1 MTADATRLDGTQRAW
16 ARDHFDAADIQPMQD
31 PFDCFRFLRD
41 EHPLARSDAHLGGF
55 WVVSRHADVRRIALD
70 HRGFLSSQGMAIPPL
85 GNERPLIPI
94 EVDHPAH
101 REYRALIND
110 LFTQQAVARAEPHVR
125 AQTRALV
132 RRIRDA
138 HDGGCDLVRVL
149 AYEQPMIVLWS
160 EPFLGD
166 PLPVDGRRGG
176 ELTGLF
182 QQWVHDFKHDPSRT
196 QAAAET
202 MRAYVGD
209 VLEARA
215 KRPADDI
222 PTRLLD
228 ARIQDRRLTPDEC
241 VDFLFLLLTAGTA
254 TTGDALSASLL
265 HFAMT
270 PEHAA
275 AFRAPDTD
283 QVVATEELLR
293 MFGPAQSE
301 RRTAAA
307 DSELHG
313 RTIRAGDPVMLL
325 WNSANRDERVFER
338 ASEVVLD
345 RSPNPHL
352 GFGAGVHRCIG
363 LSLARVQVRVT
374 LDEWLQAVPAFSV
387 AEGYVPRWSV
397 GLDRSLRTLE
407 VEW

>member
-1 MTADATRLDGTQRAW
+1 MAMDVMRLDDAEREWVRDHLDVADAER
-16 ARDHFDAADIQPMQD
+16 MQD
-31 PFDCFRFLRD
+31 PFDAFRLLRD
-41 EHPLARSDAHLGGF
+41 EHPLARSDAHLDGF

-94 EVDHPAH
+94 EIDPPAH
-101 REYRALIND
+101 REYRLLIND
-110 LFTQQAVARAEPHVR
+110 LFTQQAVARSEPHVR
-125 AQTRALV
+125 AETRALV
-132 RRIRDA
+132 RRILDA
-138 HDGGCDLVRVL
+138 HDGRCDLVRAL

-160 EPFLGD
+160 EPFLGA
-166 PLPVDGRRGG
+166 PLPVDGRRGSA
-176 ELTGLF
+176 LTGLF

-196 QAAAET
+196 HAAADT
-202 MRAYVGD
+202 MRAYLGD
-209 VLEARA
+209 VLDDRAR
-215 KRPADDI
+215 RPADDI

-228 ARIQDRRLTPDEC
+228 ARIDDRRLARDEC

-265 HFAMT
+265 HLATT
-270 PEHAA
+270 PDHVA
-275 AFRAPDTD
+275 AFCAPDTD

-307 DSELHG
+307 DAELHG

-325 WNSANRDERVFER
+325 WGSANRDERVFDR
-338 ASEVVLD
+338 ADEVVLD

-363 LSLARVQVRVT
+363 ISLARLQVRVT
-374 LDEWLQAVPAFSV
+374 LDEWLRAVPTFSV
-387 AEGYVPRWSV
+387 VDGYAPRWSV
-397 GLDRSLRTLE
+397 GLDRSLRVLD

>member
-1 MTADATRLDGTQRAW
+1 MTTDHVRSDPDERAW
-16 ARDHFDAADIQPMQD
+16 AADHFDVADVERMQD
-31 PFDCFRFLRD
+31 PFDVFRFLRD
-41 EHPLARSDAHLGGF
+41 EHPLVRSDAHGGF

-70 HRGFLSSQGMAIPPL
+70 HRGFVSSEGMAIPPL

-94 EVDHPAH
+94 EVDPPLH
-101 REYRALIND
+101 REYRFLIND
-110 LFTQQAVARAEPHVR
+110 LFTQHAVARSEPSVR
-125 AQTRALV
+125 TRTRALV
-132 RRIRDA
+132 GRILDT
-138 HDGGCDLVRVL
+138 HDGRCDLVRTL

-160 EPFLGD
+160 EPFLGA
-166 PLPVDGRRGG
+166 PLPVDGRRGD

-182 QQWVHDFKHDPSRT
+182 QQWVHDFKHEPSRT
-196 QAAAET
+196 HAAAET
-202 MRAYVGD
+202 MRGYVGD
-209 VLEARA
+209 VLDDRAR
-215 KRPADDI
+215 RPADDV

-228 ARIQDRRLTPDEC
+228 ARIAERHLTRDEC
-241 VDFLFLLLTAGTA
+241 IDFLFLLLTAGTA

-265 HFAMT
+265 HLATT
-270 PEHAA
+270 PSHAA
-275 AFRAPDTD
+275 AFRAPGTD

-307 DSELHG
+307 DVELHG
-313 RTIRAGDPVMLL
+313 RTVRAGDPVMLL
-325 WNSANRDERVFER
+325 WGSANRDERVFDR
-338 ASEVVLD
+338 ADEVLLD

-374 LDEWLQAVPAFSV
+374 LDEWLRAVPAFAIV
-387 AEGYVPRWSV
+387 DGYAPRWSV
-397 GLDRSLRTLE
+397 GLDRSLRVLD